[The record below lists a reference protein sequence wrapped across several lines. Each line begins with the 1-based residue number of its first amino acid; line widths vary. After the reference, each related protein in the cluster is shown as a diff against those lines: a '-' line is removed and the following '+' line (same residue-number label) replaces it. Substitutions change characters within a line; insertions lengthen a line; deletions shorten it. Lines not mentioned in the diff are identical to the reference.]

1 MITVWQSGYKC
12 LQGRQKISF
21 ISEMYHAR
29 ADMNDRFIQA
39 LNYKVAKYDANSM
52 MCGNDD
58 GPYRRASHINHT
70 AHGHS

>member
-1 MITVWQSGYKC
+1 MPPREI
-12 LQGRQKISF
+12 KISF

-29 ADMNDRFIQA
+29 ADMNNRFIQA
-39 LNYKVAKYDANSM
+39 LNYNVAKYDA
-52 MCGNDD
+52 MCGNDG